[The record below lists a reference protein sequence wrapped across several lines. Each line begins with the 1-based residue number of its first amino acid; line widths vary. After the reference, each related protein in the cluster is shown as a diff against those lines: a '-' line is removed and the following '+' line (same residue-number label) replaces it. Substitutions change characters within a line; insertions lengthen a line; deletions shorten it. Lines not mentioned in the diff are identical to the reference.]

1 MELWTKWL
9 IVSRPIIYRVHVG
22 NPTLQYYNNTLD
34 YYNLNRNQP
43 LSKAKTLQSQL
54 SHLK

>member
-43 LSKAKTLQSQL
+43 LSKAETLQSQL